1 MISFIEKSDTKMMM
15 LVIIAAL
22 VIVQLAMVLQVYWGR
37 DLSAQFHGSA
47 SYRQIAENIVEKGL
61 YSLDGVHATAYRP
74 PLYPLFLA
82 LLMWPFRQ
90 AWVFAAISLQSLMDI
105 LAGVLTVSI
114 SLTVFR
120 SKLGTSLAAFLY
132 IIHLRFHLESVRQR
146 ETVLFALLLLL
157 FTHLLIS
164 RRKNFFTYATLSLVS
179 AFAYL
184 TRPTGVLFLPIL
196 LLAILLERGKLI
208 KNQEGLTCLA
218 VVILLFVA
226 VTLPY
231 HAYLY
236 RQFSRF
242 SPLVPS
248 STTGLNLYQ
257 GNNPTTERIY
267 PYVDVD
273 LFYPWIQDMLAQERI
288 DDEFQASQFLRDRAI
303 DYIVKH
309 PAAFVKRAVAKL
321 CALYSPVA
329 TPLGSGRLVERDGKV
344 VLSDFRFGPLSKSA
358 IFNAVFITALLA
370 GAIAFLVRMRR
381 CHGFCRIQVFLILC
395 PIALV
400 TLVHMIT
407 FAETRFRLPL
417 DPLIIILAA
426 SYYSSKLREW

>member
-1 MISFIEKSDTKMMM
+1 MISVIEKGDTKMMM
-15 LVIIAAL
+15 LVIIVAL
-22 VIVQLAMVLQVYWGR
+22 LIVQLAIVLQVSKGR
-37 DLSAQFHGSA
+37 DLSAQFHGSE
-47 SYRQIAENIVEKGL
+47 SYRQIAENIVEKGR

-90 AWVFAAISLQSLMDI
+90 AWVLAVISLQSLMDI
-105 LAGVLTVSI
+105 LVGILTVAI
-114 SLTVFR
+114 SSTVFR
-120 SKLGTSLAAFLY
+120 SKLGAFLAAFLY
-132 IIHLRFHLESVRQR
+132 IIHFRFHLESVRQR
-146 ETVLFALLLLL
+146 ETVLFALLLLA
-157 FTHLLIS
+157 FTYLLIV
-164 RRKNFFTYATLSLVS
+164 RRKNLLTYVALSLVS
-179 AFAYL
+179 ALAYL
-184 TRPTGVLFLPIL
+184 TRPTGILLLPIL
-196 LLAILLERGKLI
+196 LLAIFLERGKLV

-218 VVILLFVA
+218 VVIVLFGA
-226 VTLPY
+226 VTFPY

-257 GNNPTTERIY
+257 GNNPTTETIY

-273 LFYPWIQDMLAQERI
+273 LFYPWIQDMLAQQRI
-288 DDEFQASQFLRDRAI
+288 DDEFQASQFLKDRAI

-309 PAAFVKRAVAKL
+309 PAAFIKRAVTKL

-344 VLSDFRFGPLSKSA
+344 VLSDFRFGLLSNFA

-381 CHGFCRIQVFLILC
+381 CHGFSRIQAFLIVC